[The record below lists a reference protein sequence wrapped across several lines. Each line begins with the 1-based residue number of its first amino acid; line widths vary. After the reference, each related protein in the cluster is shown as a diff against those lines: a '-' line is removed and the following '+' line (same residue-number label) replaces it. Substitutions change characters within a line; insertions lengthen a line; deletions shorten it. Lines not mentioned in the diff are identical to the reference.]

1 NIGNKKI
8 KRVYGDGAC
17 DMRENFNYLNSE
29 EIEPVIKIR
38 KNASTKA
45 RGSPARAKCLEKV
58 KRLDKYKYGQRWAA
72 EIFLSGVKRIFGETT
87 KTKTKEPFTNC
98 STKHFLSIKI

>member
-29 EIEPVIKIR
+29 EIEP
-38 KNASTKA
+38 
-45 RGSPARAKCLEKV
+45 ARA
-58 KRLDKYKYGQRWAA
+58 
-72 EIFLSGVKRIFGETT
+72 FLSGVKRIFGETT
-87 KTKTKEPFTNC
+87 KTKTKKGKFQEVKMKFVFYNVLI
-98 STKHFLSIKI
+98 SL